1 MPSKLTQQVRSFHDA
16 FGVPCRDTPGIPDDD
31 TVRLRLRLIG
41 EEFCELLEACGYE
54 GASIAIW
61 GRLTDALEAKPK
73 MDLVAAVDALGDM
86 QYVIAGTYLACGVD
100 DEPITDEIHASN
112 CSKLDENGKPVV
124 MPGGK
129 IGKSKLY
136 RKPDLARVLREQGWV
151 EP

>member
-1 MPSKLTQQVRSFHDA
+1 MTKLRDQVAEFSRA
-16 FGVPCRDTPGIPDDD
+16 FNVAMRDTPGIPDDD
-31 TVRLRLRLIG
+31 TVRLRLRLFG

-73 MDLVAAVDALGDM
+73 MDLVATVDALGDM

-112 CSKLDENGKPVV
+112 MTKLGEDGKPVYL
-124 MPGGK
+124 PGNKVGK
-129 IGKSKLY
+129 GPNY
-136 RKPDLARVLREQGWV
+136 RRPDLARVLREQGWV